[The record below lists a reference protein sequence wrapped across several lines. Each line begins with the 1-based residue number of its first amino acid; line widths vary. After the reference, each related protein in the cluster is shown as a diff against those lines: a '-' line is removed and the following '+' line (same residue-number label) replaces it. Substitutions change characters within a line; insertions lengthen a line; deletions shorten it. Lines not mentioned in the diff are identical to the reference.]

1 MTILRRLNQ
10 SENVMRNPFTS
21 MAQRNPG
28 DRRVLR
34 TLLVFGLFLG
44 LQLST
49 SFESHD
55 HVSVADS
62 IECVACHGVR
72 IVPPTDQVAAP
83 LEAEA
88 TIWVLVT
95 PEENEV
101 PSRGPDLDTRPSR
114 GPPAA

>member
-1 MTILRRLNQ
+1 
-10 SENVMRNPFTS
+10 MRNPFKS
-21 MAQRNPG
+21 PEQRNPG

-34 TLLVFGLFLG
+34 SLLVFGLFLG

-72 IVPPTDQVAAP
+72 ILPSTAEVSAP

-88 TIWVLVT
+88 AIWVLVT
-95 PEENEV
+95 PEENDA
-101 PSRGPDLDTRPSR
+101 PRRGPDLDTRPSR
-114 GPPAA
+114 GPPTP